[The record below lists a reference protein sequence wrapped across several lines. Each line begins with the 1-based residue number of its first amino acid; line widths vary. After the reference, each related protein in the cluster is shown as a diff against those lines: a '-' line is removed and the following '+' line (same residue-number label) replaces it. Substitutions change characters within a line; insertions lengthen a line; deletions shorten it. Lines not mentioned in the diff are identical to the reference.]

1 MYHPRRVL
9 FGFLSLVLLLSFSI
23 SAIAKDEWLQVRSKN
38 FFLVGNASEKD
49 IRKVGQKLEQFRE
62 TFRLVFA
69 NTKLVAS
76 IPTNVIVFKSDSAFK
91 PFKPRRSDGKA
102 DNFIAGYFQS
112 GADANYIAVSA
123 EGDDTQMYNTIFHEY
138 VHFIINTNFPKSEVP
153 QWFNE
158 GLAEYYSTFA
168 IENDQIAKLG
178 LPDSNHLYLLQQ
190 SKLIPLDQLF
200 KVSNRQL
207 HAQGGHSRSIF
218 YAESWALVH
227 YLIQSNKDA
236 GLSKYLNAVIN
247 GTPEDKAFQ
256 DAFQIPYSQMEA
268 ELKKYVS
275 KSSYQYHN
283 ITFKNKLDFD
293 STMQVAPYSEADTNA
308 RLGDLLYHTD
318 RADEAE
324 PFLTT
329 AIKLDPD
336 SSMANTTFGMVKI
349 RQRKFD
355 EAKQFLEK
363 ATALDQKN
371 HMAFF
376 QYAYLLSREG
386 TDEFGYVRSFPA
398 DTAEKMRSALKHAI
412 AIAPD
417 FTESYEL
424 FAFVSVVN
432 NDHLDEAATML
443 QRALAYQPGNER
455 YAMRLAE
462 IYLHQSKFDQATA
475 IAEKFAQSDDD
486 DVRQR
491 AEHLKSEIS
500 GRKNYEQQLAEFQ
513 KRSSGTSGGGPAP
526 VMRKRE
532 IEKPLSEEEVEKL
545 KQAAAIRSI
554 NEALRQPENGEIR
567 TLGYMERVDCK
578 GGLITYQIKTEAGPM
593 VLTSR
598 DFQGVF
604 VTSFVPAGDGVNF
617 GCGANVSALYSLLT
631 YREPANPK
639 ANAKG
644 MLTSVEFVP
653 KDFHLMTSQEMAAV
667 STPRPLM
674 TQEII
679 DVPIVE
685 RSSPPPPAREETEG
699 PPRESMKEMMLNNIR
714 QNLREPGAGEK
725 REMAFLQKIECTQK
739 GIFFNMKTATSLLRL
754 FDPSPESLPIK
765 VFTPDLGGVR
775 LDCNASI
782 LDFPAVVIYSDKPDS
797 KLKSAGTILSIDF
810 VPKSFTLN

>member
-1 MYHPRRVL
+1 MNYPRRSLV
-9 FGFLSLVLLLSFSI
+9 GFLSLVLLLTFTI
-23 SAIAKDEWLQVRSKN
+23 SAFAKDEWLEVKSKN
-38 FFLVGNASEKD
+38 FYLVGNASEKD

-69 NTKLVAS
+69 STSLVSS

-102 DNFIAGYFQS
+102 DNFVAGYFQS
-112 GADANYIAVSA
+112 GEDANYIAVSA

-178 LPDSNHLYLLQQ
+178 LPDSNHIYLLQQ
-190 SKLIPLDQLF
+190 TKLIPLDQLF

-207 HAQGGHSRSIF
+207 HAQGDHSRSIF

-227 YLIQSNKDA
+227 YLIQTNKDA
-236 GLSKYLNAVIN
+236 GLSKFLTAVIA

-293 STMQVAPYSEADTNA
+293 SGMQVAPYSEANTNA

-318 RADEAE
+318 RADDAE
-324 PFLTT
+324 PFLTN
-329 AIKLDPD
+329 ALKLDPA
-336 SSMANTTFGMVKI
+336 SSMANTTLGMVKI

-355 EAKQFLEK
+355 EAKQYLET
-363 ATALDQKN
+363 ATSLDQRN
-371 HMAFF
+371 HLAFY
-376 QYAYLLSREG
+376 QYALLLSREG
-386 TDEFGYVRSFPA
+386 RDEFGYVRNFPQE
-398 DTAEKMRSALKHAI
+398 TAEKIRSALKHAI

-424 FAFVSVVN
+424 FAFISVVN
-432 NDHLDEAATML
+432 NDQLDEAVTML
-443 QRALAYQPGNER
+443 ERALKYQPGNER

-462 IYLHQSKFDQATA
+462 LYLRQSKFDKASA
-475 IAEKFAQSDDD
+475 IAAKFAQSDNEE
-486 DVRQR
+486 VRQR
-491 AEHLKSEIS
+491 AEQLSSEIN
-500 GRKNYEQQLAEFQ
+500 GRKNYEQQMAEFQ
-513 KRSSGTSGGGPAP
+513 KRSANSPGSGQAP

-554 NEALRQPENGEIR
+554 NEALRQPESGENR
-567 TLGYMERVDCK
+567 ALGYIEKIECK
-578 GGLITYQIKTEAGPM
+578 GGLITYQIRTETGP
-593 VLTSR
+593 VSLTSR

-604 VTSFVPAGDGVNF
+604 VTSFVPAADGVNF
-617 GCGANVSALYSLLT
+617 GCGANVSTLYSLLT
-631 YREPANPK
+631 FREAGPK
-639 ANAKG
+639 AASKG
-644 MLTSVEFVP
+644 ILTSVEFVP
-653 KDFHLMTSQEMAAV
+653 KDFHLMTSQEMATATV
-667 STPRPLM
+667 PRPTV
-674 TQEII
+674 TQEILE
-679 DVPIVE
+679 VPTVE
-685 RSSPPPPAREETEG
+685 RSSPPPPSREQSVEPAG
-699 PPRESMKEMMLNNIR
+699 DSMREMMMNNIR
-714 QNLREPGAGEK
+714 QNIHVPGTGEK
-725 REMAFLQKIECTQK
+725 REMAFLQKVECTQK
-739 GIFFNMKTATSLLRL
+739 GIFFNMKMANTLLRL
-754 FDPSPESLPIK
+754 FNPTPESLPIK

-775 LDCNASI
+775 LECNASI
-782 LDFPAVVIYSDKPDS
+782 LDFPAVVIYTDKPDS
-797 KLKSAGTILSIDF
+797 KLKSAGTILSLDF